1 MPIYKMEKSSSK
13 KGFANKFG
21 KSFSSLKSS
30 MSKALQSHILPNE
43 NESQTIDSLPSNQ
56 QQFESKALQ
65 NQIDLLKEVLEEKEL
80 LIIDLRKTSHEEQ
93 LKFEKEKFQF
103 KQKIEQ
109 LQNENMQLQKQLN
122 MQ

>member
-1 MPIYKMEKSSSK
+1 MQKSPSR

-65 NQIDLLKEVLEEKEL
+65 NHIDLLKELLEEKEL